1 MSNFIIKLG
10 TINKKMIIMLIYII
24 LFISINIY
32 SLYFEYNEVFLF
44 IDGFGY
50 SLGEISTFFIAQI
63 FRYRRISN
71 KKKKT
76 IMKHYFKDYSI
87 LFAISV
93 LYMILRLLPFYI
105 LKTDEKDK
113 DKYKDLF
120 LNESLEI
127 IEVTLVSYFFL
138 NNKYYIHHIISL
150 IMLVIITVIIDLI
163 LGNYKHIVAS
173 LVITSILYIIADSFL
188 YAYSKYLMEK
198 KYYYFIDL
206 LIASGAFDLILYII
220 AFTIINIVQKAKGTN
235 ELIFQFF
242 EFYKNYGARQII
254 LIFLVALIPEGLLL
268 FFIEMQT
275 LDILGINFM
284 YISYQISKI
293 PSMIIKIEGSNR
305 WIVLALSFVQIFFF
319 LFYLEILEFNFC
331 NLNKNTKRNIKER
344 EIQQSIEEN
353 NEDEDYEIDIK
364 GYDFSE
370 NVKIQNKIEDLNE
383 MKEIFEE
390 KEKDY

>member
-24 LFISINIY
+24 LNISINIY

-150 IMLVIITVIIDLI
+150 IMLVIISVIIDLI

-268 FFIEMQT
+268 YFI
-275 LDILGINFM
+275 
-284 YISYQISKI
+284 
-293 PSMIIKIEGSNR
+293 
-305 WIVLALSFVQIFFF
+305 
-319 LFYLEILEFNFC
+319 
-331 NLNKNTKRNIKER
+331 
-344 EIQQSIEEN
+344 
-353 NEDEDYEIDIK
+353 
-364 GYDFSE
+364 
-370 NVKIQNKIEDLNE
+370 
-383 MKEIFEE
+383 
-390 KEKDY
+390 

>member
-284 YISYQISKI
+284 CVSYQISKI

>member
-1 MSNFIIKLG
+1 
-10 TINKKMIIMLIYII
+10 
-24 LFISINIY
+24 
-32 SLYFEYNEVFLF
+32 
-44 IDGFGY
+44 
-50 SLGEISTFFIAQI
+50 
-63 FRYRRISN
+63 
-71 KKKKT
+71 
-76 IMKHYFKDYSI
+76 
-87 LFAISV
+87 
-93 LYMILRLLPFYI
+93 MILRLLPFYI
-105 LKTDEKDK
+105 LKTDEEVK

-150 IMLVIITVIIDLI
+150 IMLVIISVIIDLI

-254 LIFLVALIPEGLLL
+254 LIFLVALIPKGMLL

-275 LDILGINFM
+275 LDILGITFM
-284 YISYQISKI
+284 YISYQITKI

-305 WIVLALSFVQIFFF
+305 WIVLVLSFVQIFFSYF
-319 LFYLEILEFNFC
+319 I
-331 NLNKNTKRNIKER
+331 
-344 EIQQSIEEN
+344 
-353 NEDEDYEIDIK
+353 
-364 GYDFSE
+364 
-370 NVKIQNKIEDLNE
+370 
-383 MKEIFEE
+383 
-390 KEKDY
+390 